1 MADWRIRLSHPGSGR
16 QEKLMLNSQN
26 ALVVVFFSAVAVAM
40 IGWRRVVAMT
50 LAAGIALA
58 VVGLV
63 QILSL

>member
-1 MADWRIRLSHPGSGR
+1 
-16 QEKLMLNSQN
+16 MLNSQN
-26 ALVVVFFSAVAVAM
+26 ALVVVFFSAIAVSM

-63 QILSL
+63 QVLSL

>member
-1 MADWRIRLSHPGSGR
+1 
-16 QEKLMLNSQN
+16 MLNSQN
-26 ALVVVFFSAVAVAM
+26 ALVVVFLSAVAVAM